1 MGWKVYKLDPS
12 DMSEVSH
19 YEGMWVNGLND
30 MVYNGG
36 FLYVARINFA
46 GFENGGVDKITAA
59 TMALADAW
67 NVANQAVTA
76 LDFDGTYIL
85 AGLDTDP
92 GDVVRINPATMAEVD
107 RWTGAAGQTN
117 VRSITHDGTYYYALL
132 DGAVLVRIDPVT
144 MTTVESVATISEAV
158 KIRYLN
164 SFIYVTGATIPGVL
178 AKIDPS
184 DLSTVVDSWTDENGN
199 PAQCVE
205 STSPALYVGT
215 LADPGEVAEVGPE
228 SHPSSTIINT

>member
-30 MVYNGG
+30 MIYNGG

-107 RWTGAAGQTN
+107 RWTGAAGETN
-117 VRSITHDGTYYYALL
+117 VLSITHDGTYYYALL
-132 DGAVLVRIDPVT
+132 DNSKLVRIDPSD
-144 MTTVESVATISEAV
+144 MSTVESVDTISTAV
-158 KIRYLN
+158 EIRYLN
-164 SFIYVTGATIPGVL
+164 SFLYVCGATNPGVL

-184 DLSTVVDSWTDENGN
+184 DLTTVVDSWTDENGN
-199 PAQCVE
+199 AARCVE
-205 STSPALYVGT
+205 STSPTIYVGT
-215 LADPGEVAEVGPE
+215 LADPGEVAEIGPE
-228 SHPSSTIINT
+228 SKPRSLMIIT